1 MIINGKAENPTSTSD
16 FGIIS
21 RLKTNRIDD
30 ILMGN
35 TLFELKDT
43 GTGLPVRILNP
54 SEEDIIVKKGFV
66 LAKLEEAVKILPFE
80 KKRTE
85 I

>member
-54 SEEDIIVKKGFV
+54 SEEDIIVKKGLV
-66 LAKLEEAVKILPFE
+66 LAKLVKLLKFFLS
-80 KKRTE
+80 KKKN
-85 I
+85 